1 MKRIARRLKKQFSK
15 NDGFTLIE
23 MLLVLHVI
31 SILIIVIIPNIAKQ
45 SKTVQAKGCEAQVRM
60 VQGQIEA
67 YRLETGNTPS
77 TVNELVPDYLQE
89 NQVKCKDG
97 TDIIIND
104 GVASIGA

>member
-1 MKRIARRLKKQFSK
+1 
-15 NDGFTLIE
+15 
-23 MLLVLHVI
+23 
-31 SILIIVIIPNIAKQ
+31 
-45 SKTVQAKGCEAQVRM
+45 M

-77 TVNELVPDYLQE
+77 TVNELVPEYLQE